1 MSYQEKA
8 NQFHDQGCNCCQA
21 VVMCCAE
28 KFGLTE
34 EQAYRLGAFFG
45 GGFRCEEV
53 CGAVSGAVMGL
64 GLAYGDENNRQCDK
78 SKEFLEAFR
87 KEYGSIL
94 CRDLVN
100 PEGMEKKA
108 LCPAYIKFAAN
119 YLEEDFK

>member
-8 NQFHDQGCNCCQA
+8 SQLHAEGCNCCQS
-21 VVMCCAE
+21 VIMCCAE

-64 GLAYGDENNRQCDK
+64 GLAYGDENNRECGK
-78 SKEFLEAFR
+78 SKEFLEAF
-87 KEYGSIL
+87 KQEFGSIL
-94 CRDLVN
+94 CRDIIQ
-100 PEGMEKKA
+100 PEGQEKKA
-108 LCPAYIKFAAN
+108 LCPTYIKFAAN

>member
-21 VVMCCAE
+21 VFMACCE
-28 KFGLTE
+28 KFGITE

-64 GLAYGDENNRQCDK
+64 GLAYGDENNRECGK
-78 SKEFLEAFR
+78 SKEFLEAF
-87 KEYGSIL
+87 KQEFGSIL
-94 CRDLVN
+94 CRDIIQ

-108 LCPAYIKFAAN
+108 MCPTYIKFAAN
-119 YLEEDFK
+119 YLEEEFK